1 MIQQSLQN
9 ALARAKVDRPVAT
22 IVTQVVVD
30 PDDAATHEPV
40 KPIGHVMDA
49 GTANAMAAQFG
60 WTVAPGERGW
70 RRLVPSPAPKSVV
83 ECDQIRRLVDA
94 GTIVIAAGGGGTPV
108 YRHSELGLEGVN
120 AVIDKDRAAAVLGH
134 DIGAARLLILTDVD
148 GVYERFAEP
157 DRTLLGHLT
166 VAQAQQLLDTG
177 RLGRGSMAPKVEAAV
192 SFVRG
197 GGSTAVI
204 ARLDRGLEA
213 VEGKAGTTIVP

>member
-1 MIQQSLQN
+1 
-9 ALARAKVDRPVAT
+9 
-22 IVTQVVVD
+22 
-30 PDDAATHEPV
+30 
-40 KPIGHVMDA
+40 
-49 GTANAMAAQFG
+49 
-60 WTVAPGERGW
+60 
-70 RRLVPSPAPKSVV
+70 VV

-108 YRHSELGLEGVN
+108 YRHPELGLEGVN

>member
-1 MIQQSLQN
+1 
-9 ALARAKVDRPVAT
+9 
-22 IVTQVVVD
+22 
-30 PDDAATHEPV
+30 
-40 KPIGHVMDA
+40 MDA
-49 GTANAMAAQFG
+49 DTARAMAAEFG
-60 WTVAPGERGW
+60 WAVAPGERGW
-70 RRLVPSPAPKSVV
+70 RRLVPSPAPTSVV

-108 YRHSELGLEGVN
+108 YRHPELGLEGVN

-148 GVYERFAEP
+148 GVYERLAEP